1 MAIRWRS
8 QTSHA
13 WRLLMEFPDEWLKP
27 IIFLA
32 VFLLVEC
39 FAKIT
44 HKKKQPAEW
53 VLWRKVRESSCRI
66 NWVSINKFSTVFR
79 ASAWAGWGREWDTRT
94 MMEVNEIDGVTRV
107 RIVKWRSPSKA
118 NIVNY
123 FNRRPWNVI
132 RIKACFFYLG
142 SINWK
147 RFPIKWSEA
156 WSSLRNIHHSE
167 ASLLLRKL
175 LILGKTLSLYA

>member
-1 MAIRWRS
+1 MAIGWRS

-32 VFLLVEC
+32 VFFLVEC
-39 FAKIT
+39 FEEDNTQKKI
-44 HKKKQPAEW
+44 KPSW
-53 VLWRKVRESSCRI
+53 VEWRKVRESSCRI

-79 ASAWAGWGREWDTRT
+79 ASAWAGWGREWARGRDTRT

-123 FNRRPWNVI
+123 FNRRPWNVF
-132 RIKACFFYLG
+132 RLKACFFV
-142 SINWK
+142 
-147 RFPIKWSEA
+147 
-156 WSSLRNIHHSE
+156 LRID
-167 ASLLLRKL
+167 
-175 LILGKTLSLYA
+175 